1 MGRERESDSE
11 RERERER
18 EGGSLM
24 LKNSR
29 KIIRRDRFN

>member
-18 EGGSLM
+18 EGGVVNAEKFSE
-24 LKNSR
+24 
-29 KIIRRDRFN
+29 DYTQG